1 MRKLLTRWVVNALA
15 LLITA
20 HLLPGGIVL
29 EGIAPALVAAAW
41 LGLVNAV
48 IRPVLMLLTLPI
60 NVLTLGVFTLVIN
73 GLMLWTV
80 SAVVDGFALG
90 GFLWAILAAVVL
102 SVISSLISWVL
113 RG

>member
-1 MRKLLTRWVVNALA
+1 MVNALG

-20 HLLPGGIVL
+20 HLLQDGIVL
-29 EGIAPALVAAAW
+29 EGFTPAFIAAAW

-60 NVLTLGVFTLVIN
+60 NVLTLGLFTLVIN
-73 GLMLWTV
+73 GLMLWMV
-80 SAVVDGFALG
+80 AAVVNGFALG
-90 GFLWAILAAVVL
+90 GLLWAILAALLL
-102 SVISSLISWVL
+102 SVISALISWVL